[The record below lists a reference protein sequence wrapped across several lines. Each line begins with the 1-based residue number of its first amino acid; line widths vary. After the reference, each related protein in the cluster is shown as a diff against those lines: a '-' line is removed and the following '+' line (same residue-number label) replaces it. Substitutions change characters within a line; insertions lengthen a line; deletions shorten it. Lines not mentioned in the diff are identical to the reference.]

1 MVSWKL
7 TCISSRAHCS
17 FSRGRCGSN
26 RKRSFFSHL
35 SKHRS
40 QHAAWLCCASIP
52 SAPLSLRLAPAATAV
67 VEMVVVCKCK
77 CKQNSRNLCFG
88 LPAVDDFAHGGID
101 SSNRGEFNVYDK
113 KGGFNASLSCLK
125 FVRPQTTNLQG
136 KACLPQCGS
145 VFSLV
150 RPQML
155 SSLPL
160 RCMPEQSSRTI
171 RTCG

>member
-1 MVSWKL
+1 MGR
-7 TCISSRAHCS
+7 TA
-17 FSRGRCGSN
+17 RGHFFLIYQSIA
-26 RKRSFFSHL
+26 RSTPPGCVG
-35 SKHRS
+35 
-40 QHAAWLCCASIP
+40 AAIP

-101 SSNRGEFNVYDK
+101 SSNRGEFDVYDK

-125 FVRPQTTNLQG
+125 FVQRRTTNLEG

-145 VFSLV
+145 VSSLV

-160 RCMPEQSSRTI
+160 RCKPEQSSRTI
-171 RTCG
+171 RTYPGCNWRNPEKPNVKPD